1 MKRIA
6 CFFSC
11 LCLVAGSVVAGPA
24 QTVMTSE
31 ELPPVPIDLFHVQA
45 SYVFESEIG
54 RNHNLGEQDAFNFNF
69 DYAHRFHLS
78 GNLYLH
84 AGVAYQRFDFGN
96 VTRLPDHLQS
106 AAGVFGID
114 YMHGEDVGA
123 FIEVRPG
130 FYTEND
136 FDGNSFDVPIT
147 AARIWVLQPDKLYL
161 LTGANAAFLRGRF
174 PILPF
179 AGLIWKPNSQWRVF
193 AVLPE
198 PRVIYSPTKKVDLWA
213 GGQLVGGSF
222 RTDGNGTRTP
232 LDGAQVDYS
241 EYRIG
246 AGLDYNI
253 TPNLAV
259 DLGGGYAIERQF
271 DFHRASRKFDSDG
284 APYLR
289 AALSA
294 KF

>member
-1 MKRIA
+1 
-6 CFFSC
+6 
-11 LCLVAGSVVAGPA
+11 
-24 QTVMTSE
+24 MTSTE
-31 ELPPVPIDLFHVQA
+31 ELPPVPIDLFHVGT

-54 RNHNLGEQDAFNFNF
+54 RNHILGEQDAFNFNF

-84 AGVAYQRFDFGN
+84 AGVAYQRFDFSN
-96 VTRLPDHLQS
+96 VARLPDHLQS

-136 FDGNSFDVPIT
+136 FDGNSFDIPIT
-147 AARIWVLQPDKLYL
+147 AARIWILQPDKLYL
-161 LTGANAAFLRGRF
+161 LTGVNAAFLRGRF

-179 AGLIWKPNSQWRVF
+179 AGLIWKPTPQWRVF
-193 AVLPE
+193 AILPE
-198 PRVIYSPTKKVDLWA
+198 PRVIYSPTKNLDLWA

-222 RTDGNGTRTP
+222 RTDGNGTRTA

-253 TPNLAV
+253 TSNLAV
-259 DLGGGYAIERQF
+259 DFGGGYAIQRQF
-271 DFHRASRKFDSDG
+271 DFHRADRKFESDG